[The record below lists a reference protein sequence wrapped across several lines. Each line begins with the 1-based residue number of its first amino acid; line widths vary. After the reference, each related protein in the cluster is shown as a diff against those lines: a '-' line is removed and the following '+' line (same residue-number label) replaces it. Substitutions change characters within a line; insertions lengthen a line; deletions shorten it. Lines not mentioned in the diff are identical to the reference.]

1 MKVQIYT
8 VQSIEEAES
17 LLNLGVDNIGLTP
30 ASIGLPGEIT
40 VELAKSI
47 FTSVKSSNNIALSVS
62 NNVNEILDM
71 TFEVKPDVL
80 HLCGEEGLLSDKDL
94 FSLKSKI
101 QSDNNYVKL
110 MQAVSVDNWDSVDL
124 AKKYSKIADY
134 LILDTSTTEVEG
146 IGASG
151 DTHDWNISRAIVENV
166 SIPVVLAGGLSPEN
180 VQQAIAKVNPWA
192 VDSLTHTNK
201 FFEDGSFIKDLKKVE
216 NFVNNSKNKYE
227 EN

>member
-8 VQSIEEAES
+8 IQSIEEAES

-101 QSDNNYVKL
+101 QSDNNYIKL

-201 FFEDGSFIKDLKKVE
+201 FFEDGSFIKDLKKVK
-216 NFVNNSKNKYE
+216 NFVNNSKNQI
-227 EN
+227 